1 MGLIKAL
8 TSSVGSA
15 FGDQF
20 KEYVVCPNTEK
31 NVVMVRGVVRHGDGN
46 RNPSEGVISNCS
58 KIVVPS
64 SYAMMIVYN

>member
-20 KEYVVCPNTEK
+20 KEYVVCPK
-31 NVVMVRGVVRHGDGN
+31 KCRYGSWSGS
-46 RNPSEGVISNCS
+46 PW
-58 KIVVPS
+58 
-64 SYAMMIVYN
+64 